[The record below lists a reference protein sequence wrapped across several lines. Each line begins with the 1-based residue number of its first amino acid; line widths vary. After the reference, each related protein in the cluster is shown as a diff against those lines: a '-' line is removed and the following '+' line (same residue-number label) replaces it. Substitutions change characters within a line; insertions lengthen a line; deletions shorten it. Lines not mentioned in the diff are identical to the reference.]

1 MVYLELTGA
10 FLIAL
15 GVYALA
21 RPLSIRSFPSANQ
34 WEAAPERAKREQRAY
49 ASMAAFFLVLGGLAL
64 VVVGVT
70 GWTPGG

>member
-34 WEAAPERAKREQRAY
+34 WEADPERAKREQRAY
-49 ASMAAFFLVLGGLAL
+49 AGMTGFFAIVGGLVLIVL
-64 VVVGVT
+64 GVT